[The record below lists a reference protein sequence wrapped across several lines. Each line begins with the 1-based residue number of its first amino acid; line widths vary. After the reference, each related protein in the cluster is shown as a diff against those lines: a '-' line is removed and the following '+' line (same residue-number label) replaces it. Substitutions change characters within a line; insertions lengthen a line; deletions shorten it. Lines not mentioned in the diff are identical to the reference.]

1 MADIKNSG
9 ANTVRAI
16 LSTLK
21 NYTDATFVAKE
32 EGKGL
37 STNDF
42 TNELKATLEGMGG
55 AVDAKIEQA
64 LVATDGK
71 IEAALK
77 DITGVSFVV
86 VNELPPIEGYVPG
99 TILLLDTDG
108 EAGEAYEQ
116 YIVSN
121 GEYIKIGSTDI
132 DLSNYATKQEL
143 AAVSDIV
150 DTCVKHNEIVE
161 ITDQDVSTIWATINI

>member
-42 TNELKATLEGMGG
+42 TNELKATLEGMDG

-86 VNELPPIEGYVPG
+86 VNELPPIEGYF
-99 TILLLDTDG
+99 TIR
-108 EAGEAYEQ
+108 Y
-116 YIVSN
+116 
-121 GEYIKIGSTDI
+121 
-132 DLSNYATKQEL
+132 
-143 AAVSDIV
+143 
-150 DTCVKHNEIVE
+150 
-161 ITDQDVSTIWATINI
+161 